1 MGNLLFTN
9 VELYD
14 GTGKPPFHADVAVQD
29 DKIAAIA
36 TSGSLNRTGSKVVDG
51 GGKALVAR
59 VRAMEERYDAASR
72 ALGGLEEV
80 LDGYEQ
86 VAEDLAALRDYLESG
101 RWRKDFEADEAG
113 KIPKDIRRGVLSED
127 GLYNLLEKA
136 GEIVGHAREIFS

>member
-1 MGNLLFTN
+1 MANK
-9 VELYD
+9 
-14 GTGKPPFHADVAVQD
+14 TGMRETKKSPA
-29 DKIAAIA
+29 
-36 TSGSLNRTGSKVVDG
+36 G

-113 KIPKDIRRGVLSED
+113 RIPAGVKRGVLSED
-127 GLYNLLEKA
+127 GLYELLEEA
-136 GEIVGHAREIFS
+136 DRMRERLKELLQDGKDPVYGNE